1 MVERDFSSVESDE
14 DTFHHKV
21 ETFWNRQVV
30 KIKQKSLRVDIREKM
45 EVMIVDDNFFNIEVL
60 QEIIQQVSPNITF
73 VIHFNGKE
81 ALDNIIS
88 RIYQQRKIPK
98 IIFIDINMPEM
109 DGFELER
116 KIRQVLS

>member
-1 MVERDFSSVESDE
+1 
-14 DTFHHKV
+14 
-21 ETFWNRQVV
+21 
-30 KIKQKSLRVDIREKM
+30 M

>member
-1 MVERDFSSVESDE
+1 
-14 DTFHHKV
+14 
-21 ETFWNRQVV
+21 
-30 KIKQKSLRVDIREKM
+30 M

-109 DGFELER
+109 DGLELER